1 MPDWRWSVNIWQ
13 YLKISALFGLL
24 PETGLASFVSCRLGP
39 VRHQNHARD
48 QHSESPQHG
57 LAPGLTLTPHAT
69 TVYGHTR
76 MRWFEVFE
84 TWQRTKF
91 ETKLDNNEKSDK
103 LWASRESAQ
112 GFRKQPRLV
121 AGAVASS
128 ADLTI
133 GCLQQR
139 RLPEQGQHALLR
151 LVGLGQHGGGGLRDD
166 LRLGQ
171 GGRLFR
177 VVGVHDPAA

>member
-39 VRHQNHARD
+39 VRPQNHARD
-48 QHSESPQHG
+48 QHSKSPQHG
-57 LAPGLTLTPHAT
+57 LAAGLTLTPHAT
-69 TVYGHTR
+69 TVCGHTR

-84 TWQRTKF
+84 AWRWTKF
-91 ETKLDNNEKSDK
+91 ETKLDTNEKSDNYR
-103 LWASRESAQ
+103 ASREAAH
-112 GFRKQPRLV
+112 GFRQQPRLV

-128 ADLTI
+128 AEFAI

-139 RLPEQGQHALLR
+139 CLPEQGQHALLR
-151 LVGLGQHGGGGLRDD
+151 LVGLGQHGGCGLRDD

>member
-39 VRHQNHARD
+39 VPHQNHARD

-57 LAPGLTLTPHAT
+57 LAAGRR
-69 TVYGHTR
+69 TR
-76 MRWFEVFE
+76 MRWFEGFE
-84 TWQRTKF
+84 AWRRTKF

-103 LWASRESAQ
+103 YWASRESAH

-151 LVGLGQHGGGGLRDD
+151 LVGLGQHGGCGLRDD